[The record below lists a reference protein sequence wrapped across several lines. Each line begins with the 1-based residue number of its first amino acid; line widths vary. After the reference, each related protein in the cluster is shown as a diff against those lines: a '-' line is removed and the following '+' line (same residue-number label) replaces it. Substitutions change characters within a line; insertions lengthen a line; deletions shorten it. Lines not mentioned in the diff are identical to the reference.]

1 MNLEFIESGPAL
13 LVSNTKDVLV
23 LSDLHLGIESDLARH
38 GIHFKSRSR
47 QRQQK
52 AIQCIMET
60 NPDIVLLLGDV
71 KHSIPQTTWQEYR
84 ELPDLLSSLRGLSR
98 LMVMPGN
105 HDPGIERFLNEGEL
119 LPKEG
124 ALVDGTGYLHGHTYP
139 DPSLQGHLLI
149 CGHHHP
155 LVCLMD
161 DVGCSLRAPA
171 YLFAQIRDE
180 CFTRGKGPDSVPTG
194 CDTVDCDTVD
204 CEQPGP
210 QSLFSGGKKK
220 NKGTRRK
227 KKIPGPASAETDTFC
242 ETGPGLSVH
251 EGMSWPEPPEGT
263 MPGEHQRSG
272 TRVLFMP
279 AFNELS
285 GFDVLKIVRSPT
297 SPLSRYMDQLSCE
310 IYLADGTYIGPLS
323 AVEEH
328 DIG

>member
-23 LSDLHLGIESDLARH
+23 IADLHLGIEADLARH

-52 AIQCIMET
+52 VISCIRET
-60 NPDIVLLLGDV
+60 DPDIVLLLGDV
-71 KHSIPQTTWQEYR
+71 KHSIPQTTRQEYR

-98 LMVMPGN
+98 LMLMPGN
-105 HDPGIERFLNEGEL
+105 HDIGIERFLNDGEL
-119 LPKEG
+119 LSKEG

-139 DPSLQGHLLI
+139 DVSLREHLII

-155 LVCLMD
+155 LVCLRD

-171 YLFAQIRDE
+171 YLFAKVEDT
-180 CFTRGKGPDSVPTG
+180 CFTRGMAPIRSEDEYETAGGEFQADP
-194 CDTVDCDTVD
+194 
-204 CEQPGP
+204 
-210 QSLFSGGKKK
+210 LLLSGQK
-220 NKGTRRK
+220 TRTARRK
-227 KKIPGPASAETDTFC
+227 KMVHQSSSSRTSHPVGIFTDLA
-242 ETGPGLSVH
+242 PY
-251 EGMSWPEPPEGT
+251 EGMAWPETTDGKE
-263 MPGEHQRSG
+263 PGEHSRSG

-285 GFDVLKIVRSPT
+285 GFDVLKIASSPT
-297 SPLSRYMDQLSCE
+297 SPLSRCMNRESCE

-323 AVEEH
+323 SVEEYESCQAP
-328 DIG
+328 

>member
-23 LSDLHLGIESDLARH
+23 IADLHLGIESNLARH

-52 AIQCIMET
+52 AITCIRET
-60 NPDIVLLLGDV
+60 DPDIVLLLGDV
-71 KHSIPQTTWQEYR
+71 KHSIPQTTRQELR

-98 LMVMPGN
+98 LMLVPGN
-105 HDPGIERFLNEGEL
+105 HDIGIERFLNEEEL

-139 DPSLQGHLLI
+139 DPSLQGHLII

-155 LVCLMD
+155 LVCLRD
-161 DVGCSLRAPA
+161 EVGCSLRAPA
-171 YLFAQIRDE
+171 YLFANVGEE
-180 CFTRGKGPDSVPTG
+180 CFIRGTAHCRMGEECGPVCGKPLSDIPPGGGLKRKTAQRERPAPRSSSARSCLPVGMVPN
-194 CDTVDCDTVD
+194 
-204 CEQPGP
+204 P
-210 QSLFSGGKKK
+210 Q
-220 NKGTRRK
+220 
-227 KKIPGPASAETDTFC
+227 
-242 ETGPGLSVH
+242 H
-251 EGMSWPEPPEGT
+251 YEGMAWPEPPLGT
-263 MPGEHQRSG
+263 AAGDHCRLG

-285 GFDVLKIVRSPT
+285 GFDVLKIAGSPT
-297 SPLSRYMDQLSCE
+297 SPLSRCMNRESCE

-323 AVEEH
+323 SVEEYEP
-328 DIG
+328 GQTS